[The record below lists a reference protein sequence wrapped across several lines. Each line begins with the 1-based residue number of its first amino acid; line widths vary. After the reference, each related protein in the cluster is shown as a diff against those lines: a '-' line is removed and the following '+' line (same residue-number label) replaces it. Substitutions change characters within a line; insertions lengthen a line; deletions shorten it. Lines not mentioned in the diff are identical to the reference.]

1 MHSIPLLEEGVILG
15 GRWRLLGHIAT
26 GGKGIIYLAEHCELG
41 RKAAVKMISPEF
53 LRSVEDSG
61 EAGTEVERFR
71 REMRIMAQI
80 RHPNVVQVFDQGTLE
95 LSGRDY
101 DYYVMEYV
109 PGPTMRQS
117 MPEVG
122 FGRDEDGLRRW
133 LAEVF
138 LPLLSGVEAL
148 HAMGVLHRDLKPE
161 NVLLDGGTPRIADF
175 GLAGARFAPVVTRSH
190 HVIGTIFYMAPEQF
204 TDLQL
209 ADARMEVYA
218 LGKILYEAAAGRM
231 RRDTSFIMETARLPQ
246 ADGDLLRGLDR
257 IVRRATAKDVGER
270 IPGVRE
276 LRAELEALPLTPARR
291 MTDKAPADARPPRQW
306 WPAVAL
312 AVLILV
318 LAVMTMRHFGPAPL
332 NPITSVPQVEEPT
345 GGLRVSADEK
355 PPSRGGELPITLA
368 AKDGGLLR
376 LVPTGNVVVSEEPG
390 ADRRV
395 SLPAFYLGS
404 TEVTNLQFVEFLN
417 SSLNRL
423 EVRDGAVVHGEQIW
437 LQLGEVRDGVEPI
450 IFAGGEFRIGDPS
463 LAANP
468 VVRVTAS
475 GAAAY
480 AAHHGQRLPTAEE
493 WALAAGALP
502 EPNRNGEEPDEE
514 GQVQLPVGLPPENGL
529 GLRGLDG
536 NVREWAA
543 CDAALG
549 ATKNQA
555 FVVMGDTEAL
565 EGKGLKRGGLVGRQ
579 GLRDCAPLPRQPWE
593 AFEDVGFRTAIS
605 APRQG
610 PAASPVG

>member
-1 MHSIPLLEEGVILG
+1 MHGIPLLEEGVILG

-26 GGKGIIYLAEHCELG
+26 GGKGVIYLAEHCELG

-53 LRSVEDSG
+53 LHSVEEAG

-117 MPEVG
+117 MPEAG

-138 LPLLSGVEAL
+138 LPFLSGVEAL

-175 GLAGARFAPVVTRSH
+175 GLAGARFAPAVTRSH

-218 LGKILYEAAAGRM
+218 LGKILYEAASGRM
-231 RRDTSFIMETARLPQ
+231 RRDTSFIMETAHLPQ

-257 IVRRATAKDVGER
+257 IVRRATAKDVGAR

-276 LRAELEALPLTPARR
+276 LRAELETLPLTPARR
-291 MTDKAPADARPPRQW
+291 STDRTPADAQPQRQW
-306 WPAVAL
+306 RPAL
-312 AVLILV
+312 AIATLILV
-318 LAVMTMRHFGPAPL
+318 LAIMTMLRFGPARL
-332 NPITSVPQVEEPT
+332 DTIAVAPQAEEP
-345 GGLRVSADEK
+345 GEGLRITTDHK
-355 PPSRGGELPITLA
+355 PAGAEPPMTLTA
-368 AKDGGLLR
+368 RDGGLLR
-376 LVPTGNVVVSEEPG
+376 LVPAGNVVVSKEQG
-390 ADRRV
+390 RGRRV
-395 SLPAFYLGS
+395 RLPAFYLAS

-417 SSLNRL
+417 NSLNHL
-423 EVRDGAVVHGEQIW
+423 EVRDGSVVQGDQIW

-450 IFAGGEFRIGDPS
+450 VYADGRFRIGDPS

-480 AAHHGQRLPTAEE
+480 AAHNGLRLPTAEE
-493 WALAAGALP
+493 WALAAEALP
-502 EPNRNGEEPDEE
+502 TPDRKGGETEAEE
-514 GQVQLPVGLPPENGL
+514 QIQLPVGLPPENGL

-549 ATKNQA
+549 AKGDQA
-555 FVVMGDTEAL
+555 FVVMGDTGDPD
-565 EGKGLKRGGLVGRQ
+565 GKSLAEGGLGGRNI
-579 GLRDCAPLPRQPWE
+579 RDCAPLPRQSWE
-593 AFEDVGFRTAIS
+593 AFEDVGFRTAMS
-605 APRQG
+605 PSWDG
-610 PAASPVG
+610 PATSPAG